1 MSAAAHPA
9 FPPRPQAGEGWGE
22 GHGFATQ
29 SRLKIAQDVT
39 LSPSPSP
46 ACGGGEKFGW
56 QARLN
61 LGFERRGEAS
71 ILARREHL
79 GPLRVQKPL
88 YPEGDAVCHA
98 IVLHPPSGIA
108 GGDQLEIAVQA
119 GPGAH
124 ALLTTPGAGKWYRS
138 AGPRAAQ
145 RLDFRV
151 ETGAALEWLPQETI
165 VFDGALADMTTYIDL
180 ADGARFLGWD
190 ILCLGRRASGER
202 FDHGDLRLATRMT
215 LAGRPAWLERGRI
228 QGGSSLLDSPAG
240 LAGFSVS
247 GALLAAGPG
256 IDAALLAACREVTPT
271 EANAQA
277 GITPLPGLLV
287 ARYLGHSS
295 EAARSWFTRLWA
307 ILRPALLG
315 REAHPPRIWNT

>member
-1 MSAAAHPA
+1 M
-9 FPPRPQAGEGWGE
+9 
-22 GHGFATQ
+22 
-29 SRLKIAQDVT
+29 
-39 LSPSPSP
+39 
-46 ACGGGEKFGW
+46 GW

-61 LGFERRGEAS
+61 LGFERRGNAS
-71 ILARREHL
+71 ILSRREHL
-79 GPLRVQKPL
+79 GPLRIQKPL
-88 YPEGDAVCHA
+88 YPEGETVCHG

-165 VFDGALADMTTYIDL
+165 VFDGALADMTTHIDL
-180 ADGARFLGWD
+180 ADSARFLGWD

-202 FDHGDLRLATRMT
+202 FDHGDLGLATRMT

-228 QGGSSLLDSPAG
+228 QGGTPLLDSPAG

-247 GALLAAGPG
+247 GTLLAAGEAV
-256 IDAALLAACREVTPT
+256 DTSLLGACREVAVLETH
-271 EANAQA
+271 AQA
-277 GITPLPGLLV
+277 GITTLPGLLV

-295 EAARSWFTRLWA
+295 EAARAWFAHLWGV
-307 ILRPALLG
+307 LRPALLG
-315 REAHPPRIWNT
+315 LEARPPRIWNT